1 MQISKK
7 LMDLSIIIPNL
18 HSPIIDRTIQS
29 LLDQKTDY
37 SYEIIIIGQDKFN
50 LTGNFIREDII
61 FLETEKPTPP
71 GIARNMGV
79 SQSKGNFIFFI
90 DADCIAS
97 QNWIDTHMSLHQKS
111 QGPIL
116 IGGGVTFG
124 LSNYLELVDNV
135 STFHENMRHIK
146 AGKKSLL
153 PSLNMSLS
161 RDLWDETGGF
171 NPKYPYPSGEDAEFT
186 TKLFLRYDCL
196 WFEPEAFIYHKH
208 NRQSLLDIIKHSYLF
223 GKYSIKGNKN
233 FQEDLHIPL
242 VLRNKWLT
250 IFLSP
255 LMSIYIIF
263 KMLFIEKLPIKY
275 WHTIPIIFFL
285 KIVWC
290 LGLAH
295 SMLRFSNDLIGQ

>member
-1 MQISKK
+1 
-7 LMDLSIIIPNL
+7 
-18 HSPIIDRTIQS
+18 
-29 LLDQKTDY
+29 
-37 SYEIIIIGQDKFN
+37 
-50 LTGNFIREDII
+50 
-61 FLETEKPTPP
+61 
-71 GIARNMGV
+71 
-79 SQSKGNFIFFI
+79 
-90 DADCIAS
+90 
-97 QNWIDTHMSLHQKS
+97 MSLHHQSQK
-111 QGPIL
+111 PIL

-124 LSNYLELVDNV
+124 FTNYLELVDNV

-161 RDLWDETGGF
+161 RDLWDKAGGF
-171 NPKYPYPSGEDAEFT
+171 NPRYPFPSGEDAEFT
-186 TKLFLRYDCL
+186 TKLFLQYNCL

-208 NRQSLLDIIKHSYLF
+208 NRQSLSDIIKHSYRF
-223 GKYSIKGNKN
+223 GKYSIKGNKK
-233 FQEDLHIPL
+233 FQDDLHIPF

-275 WHTIPIIFFL
+275 WHTIPLIFFL

-290 LGLAH
+290 FGLSH
-295 SMLRFSNDLIGQ
+295 SMVRCSNNQRG